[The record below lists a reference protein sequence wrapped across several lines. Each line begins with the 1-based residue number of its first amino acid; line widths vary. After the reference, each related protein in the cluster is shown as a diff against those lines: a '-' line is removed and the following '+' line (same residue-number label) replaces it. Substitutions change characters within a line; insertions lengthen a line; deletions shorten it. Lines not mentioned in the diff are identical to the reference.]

1 MNQHSIQSLLSI
13 LFLCVIHLF
22 ANRMYMLGW
31 VWHGR
36 FLSLAGGI
44 SFAYVF
50 VSLLP
55 EIAEGQQSL
64 EAAFQGFFPYLE
76 RHVYVIALLGF
87 LFFYGLQ
94 SIPPSKD
101 PKSFDLPFWVSMG
114 GYTLF
119 NLLIGSAVAD
129 PNNPD
134 VKPLFLFSFAMGLHY
149 FVNDHNL
156 REKHKEDYDAKG
168 RFVLTGAIIL
178 GWLIGTVLKIPE
190 ALIALLVSFAAGG
203 VMLNVM
209 RYELPQKG
217 QGGILYFNL
226 GAILYTA
233 LLLGVGEKQLVQ

>member
-1 MNQHSIQSLLSI
+1 MSQHSFQSLISI
-13 LFLCVIHLF
+13 LILCAIHLF

-31 VWHGR
+31 LWHGR

-55 EIAEGQQSL
+55 EIAEGQQSV
-64 EAAFQGFFPYLE
+64 EAALQGFFPYLE

-87 LFFYGLQ
+87 LFFYALH
-94 SIPPSKD
+94 SIPANKD
-101 PKSFDLPFWVSMG
+101 PKSFDLPFWASMG
-114 GYTLF
+114 GYVLF

-134 VKPLFLFSFAMGLHY
+134 VKPLYLFTFAMGLHY

-156 REKHKEDYDAKG
+156 REKHKEDYETKG
-168 RFVLTGAIIL
+168 RFVLMGALIL
-178 GWLIGTVLKIPE
+178 GWLAGTELKIPE
-190 ALIALLVSFAAGG
+190 AVIALLVSFAAGG
-203 VMLNVM
+203 VLLNVM
-209 RYELPQKG
+209 RYELPQKE

-233 LLLGVGEKQLVQ
+233 LLLAVGEKQLVQ